1 METKYGLLNPANGEH
16 EMFAT
21 EDEVKQ
27 ALAKRAIE
35 FYITHS
41 HGVAYNKITIDEN
54 GWETWDAKNAVN
66 LMDTAEV
73 EKFIAEKL

>member
-1 METKYGLLNPANGEH
+1 METKYALLNPANGEH

-41 HGVAYNKITIDEN
+41 HGIAYNKITIDEN
-54 GWETWDAKNAVN
+54 GWETWDAQNAVN
-66 LMDTAEV
+66 QLDEEEMTR
-73 EKFIAEKL
+73 FIAEKF